1 MGGVTL
7 VVSPLIAL
15 MTDQVSALTAKGIR
29 AVALSSA
36 LSASDRRCVGKHRR
50 VARRHLNV
58 VRRCSSGRLWR
69 SSMKLEIVVAPCCST
84 SLQARGEL
92 CDEADL
98 GAHSHVGAAHRDACF
113 PELQRHAP
121 TTGRRETTVSAR
133 CWYDDCRG
141 LAALG
146 FFPVLTLVCSQ
157 MKHIA
162 SAGEPRRVL
171 CAVVAAHREVRTVP
185 WSQLGPRLS
194 TELPKAKICAR
205 LVAARTM
212 CSADGDC
219 HQGQCPFVQWCG
231 PWRPPGLTHPQP
243 IHRSVFKPTF
253 CVNCVCRP
261 RTCFAPR
268 STGPT

>member
-1 MGGVTL
+1 MHTHMWVPRTETL
-7 VVSPLIAL
+7 VSLSFKDMLRRLGEEKRLSLLAVGT
-15 MTDQVSALTAKGIR
+15 MT
-29 AVALSSA
+29 AVAL
-36 LSASDRRCVGKHRR
+36 LRWG
-50 VARRHLNV
+50 
-58 VRRCSSGRLWR
+58 
-69 SSMKLEIVVAPCCST
+69 
-84 SLQARGEL
+84 
-92 CDEADL
+92 
-98 GAHSHVGAAHRDACF
+98 
-113 PELQRHAP
+113 
-121 TTGRRETTVSAR
+121 
-133 CWYDDCRG
+133 
-141 LAALG
+141 
-146 FFPVLTLVCSQ
+146 FPVLTLVCSQ

-162 SAGEPRRVL
+162 SAGEPHRVL
-171 CAVVAAHREVRTVP
+171 CAVVAAHRVVRTVP

-194 TELPKAKICAR
+194 TELPKAEICAR